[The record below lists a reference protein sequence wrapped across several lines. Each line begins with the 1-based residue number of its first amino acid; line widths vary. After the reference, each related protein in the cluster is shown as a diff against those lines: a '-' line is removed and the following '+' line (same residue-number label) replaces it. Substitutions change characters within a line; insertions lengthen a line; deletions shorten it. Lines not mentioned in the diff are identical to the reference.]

1 MPFLQ
6 NIQIRTLAA
15 PLVRSRTNAKFMKP
29 VARDPTESSL
39 RCYEQALRCY
49 EQVMKVNPFCRGRP
63 AIVHL
68 GRRRLV
74 TIGHTLQAGSMAER
88 GVTGRSH
95 RWRGKRAET
104 LRRRSCC
111 ANSRLLQ

>member
-6 NIQIRTLAA
+6 NIQIRTLAP
-15 PLVRSRTNAKFMKP
+15 PLLRSRTKAKFMKP

-49 EQVMKVNPFCRGRP
+49 EQAMKVNPFCRGRP

-74 TIGHTLQAGSMAER
+74 TIGHTSQARSMAER

-95 RWRGKRAET
+95 RCRARRAET
-104 LRRRSCC
+104 LMRRSVF
-111 ANSRLLQ
+111 ANHAVF